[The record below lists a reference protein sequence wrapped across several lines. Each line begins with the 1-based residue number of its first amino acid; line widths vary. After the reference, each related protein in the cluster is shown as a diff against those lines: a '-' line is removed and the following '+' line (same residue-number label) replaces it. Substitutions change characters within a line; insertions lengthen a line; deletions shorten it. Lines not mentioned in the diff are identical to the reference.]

1 MILIISLSFAYVFDI
16 ANQVMGV
23 LEDKLNKASRPIP
36 AGLISY
42 QQGQRRWI
50 IAWLFF
56 PAFAFLIGGPKQ
68 QQSLYYG
75 RPRYLYFTSGPLSR
89 NSFTAL
95 GFILLQKLIGS
106 SVESFPPEASL
117 TTFSHDI
124 LFIFFVTTTPIQEFH
139 DVMGD
144 QQAGRRTLPPILSTK
159 QLDMLRKVTAL
170 IILV

>member
-1 MILIISLSFAYVFDI
+1 MLSSAKQLQIPTKEGMPSRVLNTTSFIDMMTTRTSLFSAFRNLLLMILIISLSFAYVFDI

-75 RPRYLYFTSGPLSR
+75 RPRCLYFTSGPCSM
-89 NSFTAL
+89 A
-95 GFILLQKLIGS
+95 
-106 SVESFPPEASL
+106 
-117 TTFSHDI
+117 H
-124 LFIFFVTTTPIQEFH
+124 
-139 DVMGD
+139 
-144 QQAGRRTLPPILSTK
+144 
-159 QLDMLRKVTAL
+159 
-170 IILV
+170 

>member
-1 MILIISLSFAYVFDI
+1 
-16 ANQVMGV
+16 MGV

-75 RPRYLYFTSGPLSR
+75 RPRS
-89 NSFTAL
+89 L

-106 SVESFPPEASL
+106 SVESFPPEAPL

>member
-1 MILIISLSFAYVFDI
+1 MDNRL
-16 ANQVMGV
+16 
-23 LEDKLNKASRPIP
+23 
-36 AGLISY
+36 
-42 QQGQRRWI
+42 
-50 IAWLFF
+50 
-56 PAFAFLIGGPKQ
+56 AFLPCICISNRRPKTATK
-68 QQSLYYG
+68 SLLWETPIFVFYVW
-75 RPRYLYFTSGPLSR
+75 SVQHGPLSR

>member
-1 MILIISLSFAYVFDI
+1 MLSSAKQLQI
-16 ANQVMGV
+16 PTKGV
-23 LEDKLNKASRPIP
+23 LEDKLNKPSRPIP

-56 PAFAFLIGGPKQ
+56 PACAFLIGGPKQ
-68 QQSLYYG
+68 QQILYYG
-75 RPRYLYFTSGPLSR
+75 RPRYLYSTS
-89 NSFTAL
+89 AL

-106 SVESFPPEASL
+106 IVESFPPEAPL

-124 LFIFFVTTTPIQEFH
+124 LIIFFITTTHVQEFH

-144 QQAGRRTLPPILSTK
+144 QQVGRRILPPILSTK
-159 QLDMLRKVTAL
+159 QLDMPRKVTAL